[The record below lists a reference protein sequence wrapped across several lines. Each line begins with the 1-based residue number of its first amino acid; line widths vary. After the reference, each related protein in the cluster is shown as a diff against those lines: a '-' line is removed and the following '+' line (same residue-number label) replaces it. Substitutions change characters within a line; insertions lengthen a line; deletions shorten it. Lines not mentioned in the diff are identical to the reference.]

1 MKSRIGRFS
10 LAGILV
16 VSVAVGVAAYPPAV
30 GILGKSPNCL
40 SCHVNNG
47 SWVDG
52 PDLVI
57 DIVDKDKQTS
67 LKQKDGSFLL
77 SARRGQ
83 AITVL
88 TIIGYRT
95 SDQDQIPYR
104 NAWLYTDP
112 KQIESPS
119 LSKFPPGW
127 ESNLPMACRLVG
139 DKSESYPDA
148 HVTVLPMT
156 IRPDDSAADGSVTL
170 QIMLTKG
177 ESVKGKPKEG
187 MQGSYFE
194 RILHLKVVW
203 NRP

>member
-1 MKSRIGRFS
+1 MKSKTKHFT

-16 VSVAVGVAAYPPAV
+16 AAIAVGVAAYPPAV
-30 GILGKSPNCL
+30 GILGESPNCL
-40 SCHVNNG
+40 SCHINNG

-52 PDLVI
+52 PDLII
-57 DIVDKDKQTS
+57 DIVNKDTKTS

-77 SARRGQ
+77 SAKRGQ
-83 AITVL
+83 ALTVL
-88 TIIGYRT
+88 TVIGYKT
-95 SDQDQIPYR
+95 SDEGQIPYR

-112 KQIESPS
+112 GLIESSS

-156 IRPDDSAADGSVTL
+156 IRPSDSAADGFVTL
-170 QIMLTKG
+170 QVMLTKG

-187 MQGSYFE
+187 MQGNYFE
-194 RILHLKVVW
+194 RILHLRVVE
-203 NRP
+203 

>member
-1 MKSRIGRFS
+1 MKSKTKHLF
-10 LAGILV
+10 LTGILV
-16 VSVAVGVAAYPPAV
+16 AAIVADVTAYPPAV

-52 PDLVI
+52 PDLII
-57 DIVDKDKQTS
+57 DIIDKDSKTS

-77 SARRGQ
+77 SAKRGQ
-83 AITVL
+83 AVTVL
-88 TIIGYRT
+88 TVIGYET
-95 SDQDQIPYR
+95 SDGNQVPYR
-104 NAWLYTDP
+104 NAWLYIDP
-112 KQIESPS
+112 DQIESSS
-119 LSKFPPGW
+119 LSKFPPSW

-148 HVTVLPMT
+148 NITVLPMT
-156 IRPDDSAADGSVTL
+156 IRPTDSAVDGFVSL

-187 MQGSYFE
+187 MQASYFE
-194 RILHLKVVW
+194 RTLYLKVIE
-203 NRP
+203 